1 MIAQLVKRLLVF
13 RGTRRFITIFIRGC
27 QLTASDRVV
36 VQFSHIRPVS
46 LKNLLQQYP
55 PPSQHIFLPKF
66 CICRL
71 SRPPSTVRMG
81 QVVAPEGRDP
91 LTSAQLFQSTL
102 RRGFAGM
109 RMPQRNTFRCVL
121 LFVLIIS

>member
-1 MIAQLVKRLLVF
+1 MIAQLVKPLLVF
-13 RGTRRFITIFIRGC
+13 CGTRRFITIFIWGC
-27 QLTASDRVV
+27 QLTAFDRAV

-46 LKNLLQQYP
+46 IKIYFNNTL
-55 PPSQHIFLPKF
+55 PSLHIFLPKF

-71 SRPPSTVRMG
+71 SRPHSTVRMG

-109 RMPQRNTFRCVL
+109 RMPQRKTFRCVL
-121 LFVLIIS
+121 LFVSIIS